1 MVRIILGVIAGF
13 VAWSIIWLG
22 SDQLLINSM
31 GWYAEHQMAFKKAL
45 TDKGTFEP
53 LTSVLVMNIV
63 RSVIT
68 SLIGGYIAAL
78 VAGEYRRST
87 FWLGL
92 ILLLVG
98 VTVEAVAWNYLPI
111 WYHLVF
117 LALLIP
123 MTVIGGKLR
132 RPAPA
137 VVEQPA

>member
-1 MVRIILGVIAGF
+1 MVRVILGVIAGF
-13 VAWSIIWLG
+13 VAWSIVWIG

-31 GWYAEHQMAFKKAL
+31 GWYAQHQMDFQRAVVNKTA
-45 TDKGTFEP
+45 FEP
-53 LTSVLVMNIV
+53 MTLVLVMNIV

-68 SLIGGYIAAL
+68 SIIGGYIAAL
-78 VAGEYRRST
+78 VAGESGRST

-92 ILLLVG
+92 VLLLFG
-98 VTVEAVAWNYLPI
+98 VMVEAVAWNYLPV

-132 RPAPA
+132 RPSPSVA
-137 VVEQPA
+137 EQAA

>member
-13 VAWSIIWLG
+13 VAWTIVWLG

-31 GWYAEHQMAFKKAL
+31 GWYAQHQMDFQGAL
-45 TDKGTFEP
+45 INKTAFEP
-53 LTSVLVMNIV
+53 MTSILVMNIV

-92 ILLLVG
+92 VLLLFG
-98 VTVEAVAWNYLPI
+98 VMVEAFAWNYLPM

-117 LALLIP
+117 LAQFIP

-132 RPAPA
+132 RPSAT
-137 VVEQPA
+137 VIEQAA